1 VVRVACAGHPIN
13 FWTLTYR
20 FSDTYFYTFRPHRS
34 TEDGKLNALS
44 ELTDTFISD
53 MDGYIQLC
61 DINIMGSFYVA
72 RESAKVMK
80 PGSSIVMIGSMS
92 GVVINVP
99 QPQTPYN
106 FSKAAVIHMVKSLAV
121 EWAPKGIRVNAVS

>member
-1 VVRVACAGHPIN
+1 MIADVNMLGA
-13 FWTLTYR
+13 
-20 FSDTYFYTFRPHRS
+20 
-34 TEDGKLNALS
+34 
-44 ELTDTFISD
+44 
-53 MDGYIQLC
+53 
-61 DINIMGSFYVA
+61 FYVA

-106 FSKAAVIHMVKSLAV
+106 FSSESIEPAKVDM
-121 EWAPKGIRVNAVS
+121 N

>member
-1 VVRVACAGHPIN
+1 
-13 FWTLTYR
+13 
-20 FSDTYFYTFRPHRS
+20 
-34 TEDGKLNALS
+34 
-44 ELTDTFISD
+44 
-53 MDGYIQLC
+53 M
-61 DINIMGSFYVA
+61 NILGSFYVA

-106 FSKAAVIHMVKSLAV
+106 FSSESGSKRSGVLNLIYRNLTIEAAVIHMVKSLAV
-121 EWAPKGIRVNAVS
+121 EWAPKGIRVNCISWVQTGYLFIA